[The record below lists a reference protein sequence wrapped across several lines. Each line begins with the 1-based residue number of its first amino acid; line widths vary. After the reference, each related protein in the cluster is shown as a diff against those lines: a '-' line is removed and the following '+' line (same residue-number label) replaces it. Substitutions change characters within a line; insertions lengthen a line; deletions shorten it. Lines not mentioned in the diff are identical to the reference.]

1 MASNERLEWLEADG
15 LGGFASGTAAGLR
28 TRRYHGV
35 LTASVEPPTR
45 RFALVPGVEALVFA
59 GDHWQ
64 EVSSQRYEGGTISGP
79 AESEFSAD
87 PWPRWTLTL
96 PTGLAV
102 IHELFVPRGLPA
114 AVLTWRLRGAA
125 PGVCPLRVRP
135 LGAGRDMHALHQ
147 RNDAVDWSIAPEGR
161 ALRWTPYEGVPAIIA
176 SSNGGFVH
184 EPQWHHRFLYTQ
196 ERERGF
202 DAIDDL
208 ASPGWFE
215 FDLSRGEAVL
225 ILAADTPGFPL
236 DLTTTDAATWAARA
250 RVREHTRRSSFAT
263 PLSRAADSYIVRRG
277 TGTSIIA
284 GYPWFADWGRDT
296 FIAMRGLCIA
306 TGRLAEARSILL
318 SWAMHLS
325 RGMLPNRFPD
335 AGGAPE
341 YNSVDAAL
349 WYVIAA
355 HELLEADAAG
365 AVLSDDDR
373 GTLIRAILQIVAGC
387 AAGTRHG
394 IRMDHDGL
402 LAAGEPGQ
410 QLTWMDARVGGREI
424 TPRIGKPVEVQALWA
439 SALWIASQHDPDWT
453 PHHEHATRTLGME
466 FWNES
471 AACLYD
477 VIDANHEPGARD
489 ASIRPNQIFAI
500 GGLPLSVL
508 DPVRAARVLD
518 TIERHLL
525 TPIGLRSLSPTDLSY
540 VPRYEGG
547 PEQRDASY
555 HQGAVW
561 PWLMGPFIEAWLRV
575 HGRTPD
581 TLAEARRRFL
591 DPWIAHLHDA
601 GLGHLGELADGQ
613 APHTPRG
620 CPFQAW
626 SVGEALRV
634 KRLVLS
640 RQGASPA
647 THCPEPVGDEPVH
660 GDARC

>member
-1 MASNERLEWLEADG
+1 MTQHEQVEWLEADG
-15 LGGFASGTAAGLR
+15 LGGFASGTASGVR

-35 LTASVEPPTR
+35 LTASAEPPTR

-64 EVSSQRYEGGTISGP
+64 EVSSQRYEDGTARGP
-79 AESEFSAD
+79 AGVEFSHN
-87 PWPRWTLTL
+87 PWPRWTVTL
-96 PTGLAV
+96 PTGQTV
-102 IHELFVPRGLPA
+102 IHELFVPRGMPA
-114 AVLTWRLRGAA
+114 AVLTWRLRGAS
-125 PGVCPLRVRP
+125 PGVIPLRVRP
-135 LGAGRDMHALHQ
+135 LGAGRDMHALHHA
-147 RNDAVDWSIAPEGR
+147 NNAIDWSIAPDGR
-161 ALRWTPYEGVPAIIA
+161 ALRWTPYEGVPTIVA
-176 SSNGGFVH
+176 SSNGGYTHV
-184 EPQWHHRFLYTQ
+184 PQWHRRFLYDE
-196 ERERGF
+196 ERRRGF
-202 DAIDDL
+202 DAVEDL

-215 FDLSRGEAVL
+215 FDLSREEAVL
-225 ILAADTPGFPL
+225 ILAADTPGYPL
-236 DLTTTDAATWAARA
+236 DVATTDAPTWAARA
-250 RVREHTRRSSFAT
+250 RLREHTRRSSFST
-263 PLSRAADSYIVRRG
+263 PLARAADSYIVRRG
-277 TGTSIIA
+277 TGTSIVA

-306 TGRLAEARSILL
+306 TGRLDEARSILL
-318 SWAMHLS
+318 GWATHLS

-335 AGGAPE
+335 EGGEPE

-349 WYVIAA
+349 WYVVAA
-355 HELLEADAAG
+355 HELMEADTSG
-365 AVLSDDDR
+365 AVLNDEDR
-373 GTLIRAILQIVAGC
+373 SVLVRSILQIVAGC

-402 LAAGEPGQ
+402 LSAGERGQ

-439 SALWIASQHDPDWT
+439 SALWIASQHDATWT
-453 PHHEHATRTLGME
+453 PHYEAATRTLGME

-471 AACLYD
+471 AGCLYD
-477 VIDANHEPGARD
+477 VVDADHVRGARD

-500 GGLPLSVL
+500 GGLPLSML

-525 TPIGLRSLSPTDLSY
+525 TPIGLRSLAPTDTAY
-540 VPRYEGG
+540 VQRYEGG
-547 PEQRDASY
+547 PDQRDAAY

-581 TLAEARRRFL
+581 ALDEARRRFL
-591 DPWIAHLHDA
+591 DPWIAHLNDA
-601 GLGHLGELADGQ
+601 GLGHLCELADGQ

-640 RQGASPA
+640 RRGASPA
-647 THCPEPVGDEPVH
+647 THCPESAGDTPVR